1 MPECRRAPRNS
12 ARFRPIAG
20 TPIAKRTGIDSQEVV
35 MGDDLVVLWR
45 DREAAHDICYEI
57 RQIAEGEFELRILC
71 DGRVWMTEE
80 AVDFNDL
87 VARAT
92 QLRRDLHP
100 VA

>member
-1 MPECRRAPRNS
+1 MAAKGGWHLS
-12 ARFRPIAG
+12 AKGASHLLRLF
-20 TPIAKRTGIDSQEVV
+20 SSEEVV